1 MNRQLSDDQYCRVPS
16 AADRDAWYR
25 AGYWSERTLADHVH
39 GHATTRPDDFAYI
52 GDRRSLTWREYDD
65 RSTVLAASLQ
75 SAGYAPGDRLGVML
89 PDGPLVHLVYLAA
102 EKAGVTIVG
111 LGPRAG
117 TNEMR
122 HLLGLTRAR
131 GLLTLPEHRGEATSA
146 VVARLRA
153 EGLPLEQH
161 VVIEWATEVE
171 VSVEGRAVATVD
183 VDVARRAIAGRGVGP
198 DALFLLN
205 STSGTTGLPKCV
217 TQHQNR
223 WWYFHQLAVAA
234 GDLVA
239 DDVVMSV
246 IPAPFGFG
254 LWTAHF
260 TPTYLGA
267 PTVLMERFT
276 ASGMLDAIE
285 RHRVTVLCCV
295 STQFIMLL
303 NEQVARQADLSSL
316 RAMFTGGEA
325 VPYER
330 AAEFER
336 TTGAAVL
343 QFYGSN
349 ETGALS
355 HTAHTDSRDRRLRT
369 AGRVISEMNVRLY
382 AEDGRDAVRPGERGQ
397 PACKGPAMCMG
408 YYRDDR
414 ANDELFT
421 ADGWMRTGDIA
432 VVDDDGYLSVVGRV
446 SDFIIRGGKN
456 ISAVQVEN
464 EIGSHPDVA
473 MVAVVGMPD
482 AVFGERVCAY
492 VVPRPERT
500 ITLEDI
506 GRHLAERGLGKELFP
521 ERLEVVDHLEA
532 ASGGKVA
539 KQVLRDDI
547 RAKLDRS
554 A

>member
-1 MNRQLSDDQYCRVPS
+1 MTQPVSDHRDFRVPS
-16 AADRDAWYR
+16 AADREAWYG
-25 AGYWSERTLADHVH
+25 AGYWSDRTLADHVR
-39 GHATTRPDDFAYI
+39 GHADSSSESIAYI
-52 GDRRSLTWREYDD
+52 GDARSLTWGEYDGY
-65 RSTVLAASLQ
+65 STRLAAALGA
-75 SAGYAPGDRLGVML
+75 AGFRRGDRLGVML

-111 LGPRAG
+111 VGPRAG
-117 TNEMR
+117 TNEIR
-122 HLLGLTRAR
+122 HLLGLTRAS
-131 GLLTLPEHRGEATSA
+131 GLLTLAEHRGEASTEMID
-146 VVARLRA
+146 RLRG
-153 EGLPLEQH
+153 EGLDLDRH
-161 VVIEWATEVE
+161 VVISWDHEVTIAIDGDAVSNVDLATAQR
-171 VSVEGRAVATVD
+171 S
-183 VDVARRAIAGRGVGP
+183 IAGQQLGP
-198 DALFLLN
+198 DDLFLLN

-234 GDLVA
+234 GDLNS

-267 PTVLMERFT
+267 PTVLMERFS
-276 ASGMLDAIE
+276 ARGMLDAIE
-285 RHRVTVLCCV
+285 THRVSVLCCV

-303 NEQVARQADLSSL
+303 NEQSTRQADLSSL

-336 TTGAAVL
+336 TTGASVL

-355 HTAHTDSRDRRLRT
+355 HTAYSDSRDQRLRT
-369 AGRVISEMNVRLY
+369 AGRVIPEMHVRLF
-382 AEDGRDAVRPGERGQ
+382 AEDGSEVTGSGERGQ

-414 ANDELFT
+414 ANEQLFT
-421 ADGWMRTGDIA
+421 DDGWMRTGDIA
-432 VVDDDGYLSVVGRV
+432 VIDADGYLSVVGRV

-464 EIGSHPDVA
+464 EIGTHPGVA

-482 AVFGERVCAY
+482 PVFGERVCAY
-492 VVPRPERT
+492 VVERAGHS
-500 ITLEDI
+500 ISLEQI
-506 GRHLAERGLGKELFP
+506 CAHLAARGLGKELFP
-521 ERLEVVDHLEA
+521 ERLELVDQLEA

-539 KQVLRDDI
+539 KQLLRDDI
-547 RAKLDRS
+547 VRKLADSR
-554 A
+554 